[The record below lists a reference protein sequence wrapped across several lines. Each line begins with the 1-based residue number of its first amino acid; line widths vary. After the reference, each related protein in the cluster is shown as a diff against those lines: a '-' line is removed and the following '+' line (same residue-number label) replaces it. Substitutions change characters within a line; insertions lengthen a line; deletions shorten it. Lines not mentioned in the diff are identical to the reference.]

1 MSAAIED
8 MNPAATAAQTRPTSS
23 ARYIFV
29 DVWRGLA
36 IIGVVAYHFGWDLNF
51 FGFIPSSAMFSG
63 PVTAF
68 ARILAGSFMFLVGVS
83 LVLAHDRN
91 IHWRKFLKRLAKLV
105 VAAVAISLIT
115 YFLFPEGFIYFG
127 ILHSIAVASVLGLAF
142 LPLPITIVFGA
153 SFTMLAAPF
162 FFETSAFD
170 TRLLAWIGFAAEPPM
185 ANDFVPVFPWFGVT
199 LAGIGCTR
207 FLISRRPMRDALPK
221 ATGGSLVRGLAWV
234 GQQTLP
240 IYLLHQP
247 LLFAGFVVFTRL
259 AAN

>member
-8 MNPAATAAQTRPTSS
+8 MNPAATAAQTRPTST
-23 ARYIFV
+23 ARYVFV

-142 LPLPITIVFGA
+142 LPLPITIADLLDVLGEDENLNDPHDDERKTA
-153 SFTMLAAPF
+153 CCPHCG
-162 FFETSAFD
+162 SAR
-170 TRLLAWIGFAAEPPM
+170 TTLLGELPRS
-185 ANDFVPVFPWFGVT
+185 
-199 LAGIGCTR
+199 GIT
-207 FLISRRPMRDALPK
+207 
-221 ATGGSLVRGLAWV
+221 
-234 GQQTLP
+234 
-240 IYLLHQP
+240 
-247 LLFAGFVVFTRL
+247 
-259 AAN
+259 